1 ITATVRKL
9 YGANDLDVTLANA
22 CVFLEAFGHWVVSW
36 VWLEQALAAR
46 SALGRNGLPEAD
58 RDFYLGKLQ
67 AARWFLRWELPR
79 VAPMLDLLDSLDTST
94 LEMRDAW
101 F

>member
-1 ITATVRKL
+1 MPVPA
-9 YGANDLDVTLANA
+9 
-22 CVFLEAFGHWVVSW
+22 E
-36 VWLEQALAAR
+36 
-46 SALGRNGLPEAD
+46 

-79 VAPMLDLLDSLDTST
+79 VAPMLDLLDSLDTTT
-94 LEMRDAW
+94 LEMQDAW

>member
-1 ITATVRKL
+1 
-9 YGANDLDVTLANA
+9 
-22 CVFLEAFGHWVVSW
+22 VVAW
-36 VWLEQALAAR
+36 VWLEQALVAKAAL
-46 SALGRNGLPEAD
+46 AGAVQAD

-79 VAPMLDLLDSLDTST
+79 IGPMLDLLDSLDATT